1 LKKKT
6 LEYLKN
12 EMVSR
17 MMNKII
23 IKVLSLLMILTN
35 NTSINLV

>member
-1 LKKKT
+1 
-6 LEYLKN
+6 
-12 EMVSR
+12 MVGR

-35 NTSINLV
+35 NTQINLL